1 MADVTEIVPEAVEHA
16 RESRLNS
23 YVALLVAITAVMMAL
38 CNIKDGNVVQAMS
51 QAQAHGVDAWSY
63 FESKSTKQH
72 IAEDTADQFEFQLA
86 LSHGLAPGLHTQ
98 LQQRIAKY
106 RAQAIAYAAEKDS
119 IRKQA
124 VSFTAEYDR
133 LNVHDDQFDMADA
146 AFSISVALYGI
157 TALTRRRWLL
167 VMALLATLFGAFSG
181 ACGFLGASFHPS
193 WLTGWLG

>member
-1 MADVTEIVPEAVEHA
+1 MAEVTELVQEAVEHA

-23 YVALLVAITAVMMAL
+23 WIALLVAITAVMMAL

-51 QAQAHGVDAWSY
+51 QAQAHSVDAWSY
-63 FESKSTKQH
+63 FQSKSTKQH
-72 IAEDTADQFEFQLA
+72 LAENMADQMEVQLA
-86 LSHGLAPGLHTQ
+86 ISPGLAPDLRGQ
-98 LQQRIAKY
+98 LATRLVKY
-106 RAQAIAYAAEKDS
+106 RGQVSAYAAEKDS
-119 IRKQA
+119 IQKQA
-124 VSFTAEYDR
+124 VGFAAEYDR
-133 LNVHDDQFDMADA
+133 LNIHDDQFDMADA
-146 AFSISVALYGI
+146 TFSISVALYGI

>member
-16 RESRLNS
+16 GESRLNS
-23 YVALLVAITAVMMAL
+23 WIALLVACTAVMMAL

-63 FESKSTKQH
+63 FESKGTKQH
-72 IAEDTADQFEFQLA
+72 LAENTTAQLEFQMELA
-86 LSHGLAPGLHTQ
+86 RGITPGQRVQ
-98 LQQRIAKY
+98 LEKRIAGY
-106 RAQAIAYAAEKDS
+106 RAQAVTYSAQKDS

-124 VSFTAEYDR
+124 EGFVAEYDR

-167 VMALLATLFGAFSG
+167 VMALLATLFGAVSG
-181 ACGFLGASFHPS
+181 LSGFMGWSFHPS
-193 WLTGWLG
+193 WLAGWLG

>member
-16 RESRLNS
+16 GESRLNS

-72 IAEDTADQFEFQLA
+72 IAEDTADQF
-86 LSHGLAPGLHTQ
+86 
-98 LQQRIAKY
+98 
-106 RAQAIAYAAEKDS
+106 
-119 IRKQA
+119 
-124 VSFTAEYDR
+124 
-133 LNVHDDQFDMADA
+133 DMADA

>member
-1 MADVTEIVPEAVEHA
+1 VPEVTEVVQEAVEKAH
-16 RESRLNS
+16 ESRLNS
-23 YVALLVAITAVMMAL
+23 WIALLVAITAVLMAL

-63 FESKSTKQH
+63 FQSKSTKQH
-72 IAEDTADQFEFQLA
+72 LASNSADQLE
-86 LSHGLAPGLHTQ
+86 TQ
-98 LQQRIAKY
+98 LEISSGLPAEVRRTLEGRLAKY
-106 RAQAIAYAAEKDS
+106 RGQVKQYAAEKDS
-119 IRKQA
+119 IQKQA
-124 VSFTAEYDR
+124 EGFAAEYDR

-167 VMALLATLFGAFSG
+167 GMAVAATLFGAFSG
-181 ACGFLGASFHPS
+181 ACGFLGLSFHPS

>member
-1 MADVTEIVPEAVEHA
+1 MAEVTDTVQEAVEHA

-23 YVALLVAITAVMMAL
+23 WVALLVAITAVMMAL

-51 QAQAHGVDAWSY
+51 QAQAHSVDAWSY
-63 FESKSTKQH
+63 FQAKSMKEHLSGNMAGQL
-72 IAEDTADQFEFQLA
+72 ELQLA
-86 LSHGLAPGLHTQ
+86 MSRALAPDQRSLIETQ
-98 LQQRIAKY
+98 LARY
-106 RAQAIAYAAEKDS
+106 RGQVSVYAAQKDS
-119 IRKQA
+119 LRRQA
-124 VSFTAEYDR
+124 EGFAAEYDR

-167 VMALLATLFGAFSG
+167 VMALLATLFGSFSG